1 VTEAEEKAYIQGAR
15 RAALNMLQHCAREL
29 GVDLSEAARVPWII
43 EREEAVQRLR
53 DLCREFGDN
62 DWPEDLHL
70 GDVIDKH
77 LGAYLRDAR
86 AARRDRNR

>member
-1 VTEAEEKAYIQGAR
+1 MTEAEEKAYVQGAR
-15 RAALNMLQHCAREL
+15 RAALTMLQHCAGEL
-29 GVDLSEAARVPWII
+29 GYGTRESEHARWIV

-62 DWPEDLHL
+62 DWPENMHL

-77 LGAYLRDAR
+77 LGEYLRDAKTGR
-86 AARRDRNR
+86 GR